1 MKAYNIW
8 RIKLLNK
15 YCFFSD
21 MDYTQYRNVSSGTWA
36 AMRKNTANKVQVMKM
51 HDEDIFHIILG
62 LKESN
67 KFKQK

>member
-36 AMRKNTANKVQVMKM
+36 AMRKNTANISPGNENVQRRYIS
-51 HDEDIFHIILG
+51 HNLR
-62 LKESN
+62 LKR
-67 KFKQK
+67 K